1 VFQQLVGVLV
11 PLCLAL
17 ITFGIGVSITLAQ
30 IQEIYVR
37 PKAFV
42 VALASQMLALPL
54 LAFAIASVFEMPP
67 HVKVGLVVL
76 AASPGGST
84 AGFLTFISRGNTALS
99 ITLTSVNALLTLFTI
114 PLIVNGALWLYMEQI
129 ADPIRLPF
137 WQTVREIVLVTLVP
151 AGLGVLTR
159 AKIPMLAAK
168 IADVAKPLLL
178 ALLAGV
184 FSLMLFGKGQPG
196 LPSLTWAEAKDM
208 LPWCLLLNVACMV
221 EGFVFPGLFGLPY
234 PVRITTAIESG
245 VHNTT
250 LAFLITI
257 NLLQMPDLAKPVLLY
272 ALMSFW
278 TALLFVYALRI
289 LYRKGHVVEDLRW
302 LLDRFSGKIPRGP
315 KV

>member
-1 VFQQLVGVLV
+1 MFQHLISVLV

-17 ITFGIGVSITLAQ
+17 ITFGIGVSITLVQ
-30 IQEIYVR
+30 IREIYDR

-42 VALASQMLALPL
+42 VALTSQMLALPL
-54 LAFAIASVFEMPP
+54 LAFVIASVFEMPA
-67 HVKVGLVVL
+67 HIKVGLVVL

-84 AGFLTFISRGNTALS
+84 AGFLTYLSRGNTALS

-114 PLIVNGALWLYMEQI
+114 PLIVNGALWLYMEHSV
-129 ADPIRLPF
+129 DPIRLPF
-137 WQTVREIVLVTLVP
+137 WHTVREIVLVTLLP
-151 AGLGVLTR
+151 AALGVLVR
-159 AKIPMLAAK
+159 ARFPLVAARV
-168 IADVAKPLLL
+168 AAVAKPLLL
-178 ALLAGV
+178 LLLAGV
-184 FSLMLFGKGQPG
+184 FSLMLFGEGQPG
-196 LPSLTWAEAKDM
+196 LPSLTGAEALEI
-208 LPWCLLLNVACMV
+208 LPWCLLLNVACML

-234 PVRITTAIESG
+234 AVRITTAIESG

-278 TALLFVYALRI
+278 TALVFVYAMRL
-289 LYRKGHVVEDLRW
+289 LYRQGHLGEDIRW
-302 LLDRFSGKIPRGP
+302 LFDRLGGARRNGP